1 MPHDKNGQQLS
12 VGDDVLIRATVTNV
26 SAGEEYCNV
35 NLETVEPMFP
45 GEHKTPIVL
54 NARQVEKYFA
64 HEVTLELKR

>member
-1 MPHDKNGQQLS
+1 MPHDKNGQQIS
-12 VGDDVLIRATVTNV
+12 VGDDVLIRATVTSV
-26 SAGEEYCNV
+26 SPGEEYCNV

-64 HEVTLELKR
+64 QEVTLELKR